1 MADSIDQINGYF
13 SELNM
18 NKRLLAVLQLI
29 QVNPDL
35 YSQLEFEDFVL
46 LQTVVRDVS
55 LEQAS
60 HSKTVEL
67 SHYHQKSSLLHRQ
80 FVQGI
85 QRSRAVVDLSWN
97 QLSTVPSKQF
107 YLRYEDQ
114 FDFGPEARKNP
125 KSQDPSKLAAKK

>member
-80 FVQGI
+80 FV
-85 QRSRAVVDLSWN
+85 
-97 QLSTVPSKQF
+97 
-107 YLRYEDQ
+107 
-114 FDFGPEARKNP
+114 
-125 KSQDPSKLAAKK
+125 